1 MKSIVTNTQ
10 RREIRKL
17 IREEFVR
24 KQIINE
30 HVDVVCRK
38 MMIYENKSLSKGLS
52 QESINEGL
60 VSIINEG
67 FGDIGFDMIKRY
79 LGGKLL
85 NFLGINQSEDP
96 ILFTFFQNIL
106 EAIEYTE
113 ITKYF
118 GTGSCMPLMDMLT
131 EAIVETVT
139 EMGGEKVISYLAVKF
154 LPSGIANTVQD
165 ALDSS
170 LANVSQEAVNEVV
183 VGLVKGYMQ
192 EPLRIYVC
200 EGKLMDAVSGM
211 FGGGGSNAESGDSGF
226 DLGGLDFGGLGQ
238 TALSALSGPVTSSV
252 MKSIMGK

>member
-1 MKSIVTNTQ
+1 MKNIVTSTQ

-38 MMIYENKSLSKGLS
+38 MVIYENKSLRKGLD

-60 VSIINEG
+60 VLIINEG
-67 FGDIGFDMIKRY
+67 FGDVGFDMIKRY

-118 GTGSCMPLMDMLT
+118 GSGACEPLMDMLT

-154 LPSGIANTVQD
+154 LPNGISNTVQD

-170 LANVSQEAVNEVV
+170 LANVSQEAINEVV
-183 VGLVKGYMQ
+183 VGLVKGYLQ
-192 EPLRIYVC
+192 EPLRVYVC

-211 FGGGGSNAESGDSGF
+211 FGGGGSDTESGDSGF
-226 DLGGLDFGGLGQ
+226 DLGGLGQ
-238 TALSALSGPVTSSV
+238 TALSALGGPAASSL
-252 MKSIMGK
+252 MKSFMSK

>member
-38 MMIYENKSLSKGLS
+38 MMIYENKSLSRGLS
-52 QESINEGL
+52 QASINEGL

-79 LGGKLL
+79 LGGKIL
-85 NFLGINQSEDP
+85 NFFGINMAEDKL
-96 ILFTFFQNIL
+96 LFTFFQNIL

-118 GTGSCMPLMDMLT
+118 GTGSCEPLMDMLT

-139 EMGGEKVISYLAVKF
+139 ELGGEKVISYLAVKF

-165 ALDSS
+165 SLDSA
-170 LANVSQEAVNEVV
+170 LANVSQEAINEVV
-183 VGLVKGYMQ
+183 VGLVKGYLR
-192 EPLRIYVC
+192 EPLRVYVC

-211 FGGGGSNAESGDSGF
+211 FGGGGSNAESDDSGF
-226 DLGGLDFGGLGQ
+226 DFGGLGQ
-238 TALSALSGPVTSSV
+238 TALSALSGPATSSV
-252 MKSIMGK
+252 MKSLMSNK